1 MTLIRYN
8 VDTKEWNKKFPKFK
22 MYISRTVDE
31 TLKVIKNSSLDIT
44 VSFFLTSNQHI
55 KKLNHIYRNKNE
67 PTNVLSFPMKIYYEG
82 NYQLGD
88 IVIAS
93 QALLKES
100 AEKKITKYDY
110 LCKITIHGMLHLLGY
125 DHETELEYNQMNK
138 FENKIFDNLKQN
150 L

>member
-1 MTLIRYN
+1 MTLIKYN
-8 VDTKEWNKKFPKFK
+8 VDTKEWNKKLPRFK

-138 FENKIFDNLKQN
+138 FENKIFDNLKQK

>member
-1 MTLIRYN
+1 MTLIKYN
-8 VDTKEWNKKFPKFK
+8 VDAKEWNKKLPRFK

-125 DHETELEYNQMNK
+125 DHETELEYNHMNK
-138 FENKIFDNLKQN
+138 FENKIFDNLKQK

>member
-1 MTLIRYN
+1 MTLIKYN

-31 TLKVIKNSSLDIT
+31 TLKVINNSSLDIT
-44 VSFFLTSNQHI
+44 VSFFLTSNQNI

-67 PTNVLSFPMKIYYEG
+67 PTNVLSFPMKIHYEG

>member
-1 MTLIRYN
+1 MTLIKYN

-138 FENKIFDNLKQN
+138 FENKIFDNLKQK

>member
-1 MTLIRYN
+1 MTLIKYN